1 MTKREIVMKISEE
14 TNLKQ
19 IDVRKVVQ
27 RTLDIITDTVAA
39 GTTVELRNFGVFKVK
54 QRRARLGRNPR
65 SGVSVQV
72 PPRKVAIF
80 KPGLILKKKLRAQV

>member
-1 MTKREIVMKISEE
+1 MTKREIVMKIAEE

-27 RTLDIITDTVAA
+27 RTLDIITDNVAA

>member
-1 MTKREIVMKISEE
+1 MTKREIVMKISEG

-19 IDVRKVVQ
+19 IDVRKVGQ
-27 RTLDIITDTVAA
+27 RTLDIITDNVAA